1 MDKNDFANYLPH
13 WKSSPNPSNQ
23 NFHNKMIRSL
33 AINNHVDV
41 ISIRPFSKS
50 LLDIRNLKKEEKED
64 GNIVWHY
71 IAIQRDIFR
80 KLINGHRQVN
90 SLVKKY
96 AKEDSIVFVDT
107 INPGLVHFA
116 KHALRKKHL
125 RVVGLCTDSPSN
137 ITGTGRSYT
146 IYILSHTNAYSGYI
160 ALTTGLDELFNVNK
174 KPSLILE
181 GIVETNSIEKKENF
195 GKYFFF
201 GGALLARYGVY
212 DLIKAFKLFSKTNKG
227 YKLVISGHHADQKGL
242 DDAINND
249 KNIKYLGAITVD
261 ECYALEKGAIANI
274 NPRPF
279 SEDLD
284 RYSIPSK
291 TLEYLESGVPTISV
305 KNSKLQKVI
314 GDLIIWSKS
323 SSDVDLAKSL
333 EHVISLTKEERMILG
348 DKAKDK
354 VHELYS
360 LDAVNKKINDFLKK
374 LD

>member
-50 LLDIRNLKKEEKED
+50 LLDIKSLKKEERED

-90 SLVKKY
+90 SLIKKY
-96 AKEDSIVFVDT
+96 AKDDTIVFVDT

-116 KHALRKKHL
+116 KHSLKKRNL
-125 RVVGLCTDSPSN
+125 RVVGICTDSPSN
-137 ITGTGRSYT
+137 ITGTTRSYT
-146 IYILSHTNAYSGYI
+146 VYLLSHTNAYSGYI
-160 ALTTGLDELFNVNK
+160 ALTTGLDELFNVGK

-242 DDAINND
+242 SDAIGND

-261 ECYALEKGAIANI
+261 ECYALEKGAIANV

-291 TLEYLESGVPTISV
+291 TLEYLESGVPTVSV

-323 SSDVDLAKSL
+323 SSDSDLAKSL
-333 EHVISLTKEERMILG
+333 EHVISLTKEERKILG

-360 LDAVNKKINDFLKK
+360 LDAVNKKINNFLKK

>member
-50 LLDIRNLKKEEKED
+50 LLDIKSLKKEERED

-90 SLVKKY
+90 SLIKKY
-96 AKEDSIVFVDT
+96 AKDGTIVFVDT

-116 KHALRKKHL
+116 KHSLKKRNL
-125 RVVGLCTDSPSN
+125 RVVGICTDSPSN
-137 ITGTGRSYT
+137 ITGTTRSYT
-146 IYILSHTNAYSGYI
+146 VYLLSHTNAYSGYI
-160 ALTTGLDELFNVNK
+160 ALTTGLDELFNVGK

-242 DDAINND
+242 SDAIGND

-261 ECYALEKGAIANI
+261 ECYALEKGAIANV

-291 TLEYLESGVPTISV
+291 TLEYLESGVPTVSV

-323 SSDVDLAKSL
+323 SSDSDLAKSL
-333 EHVISLTKEERMILG
+333 EHVISLTKEERKILG

-360 LDAVNKKINDFLKK
+360 LDAVNKKINNFLKK

>member
-1 MDKNDFANYLPH
+1 MDKDDFANYLPH

-33 AINNHVDV
+33 AINNRIDV
-41 ISIRPFSKS
+41 ISVRPFSKS
-50 LLDIRNLKKEEKED
+50 LCDLKNLKKEEKED
-64 GNIVWHY
+64 GNISWHY

-90 SLVKKY
+90 TLVKKY
-96 AKEDSIVFVDT
+96 AKDDTIVFVDT
-107 INPGLVHFA
+107 INPAIVHFA
-116 KHALRKKHL
+116 KHSLKRKKL

-137 ITGTGRSYT
+137 ITGTTRSYT
-146 IYILSHTNAYSGYI
+146 VYLLSHTNAYSGYI
-160 ALTTGLDELFNVNK
+160 ALTTGLDELFNVSK

-181 GIVETNSIEKKENF
+181 GIVEENLSNPKEKI

-201 GGALLARYGVY
+201 GGALLARYGIY
-212 DLIKAFKLFSKTNKG
+212 DLIKAFRLFSKTNKG
-227 YKLVISGHHADQKGL
+227 YKLMISGHHADVKGIN
-242 DDAINND
+242 DAIGGD

-261 ECYALEKGAIANI
+261 ECYAYEKGAIANI

-323 SSDVDLAKSL
+323 SSDKELAKAL
-333 EHVISLTKEERMILG
+333 EHVVSLTKEERKALG
-348 DKAKDK
+348 DKAKEK
-354 VHELYS
+354 VHDLYS
-360 LDAVNKKINDFLKK
+360 LKSVNKKVNDFLKK